1 MADSSTPKR
10 GLAIAAGLAFT
21 AGAVVILFGDALW
34 APAQWAAYHYI
45 TLLTIFGTIAAG
57 HLTVSAWRA
66 RHVSTAGFALLFL
79 AGTALVVYQSVGRQ
93 AEVADTR
100 ASAVESRNALI
111 DRKKADLIEARDRV
125 QAAELQVSEEMA
137 GRPDKNGRRTKAS
150 SCGKDCK
157 DWQTRA
163 RDAMASVK
171 ALEADLASLGPPMTV
186 SPKADRMAQ
195 LAAVFGGDFSKWKSA
210 LILVEP
216 FLWTVFFELGSVV
229 SLGFAFGHNRR
240 VTPGITR
247 TTVPATVAT
256 TVIADADNDLE
267 PLPPKP
273 NNRRRIATKAAAEAD
288 VIQLVARGEPIPSQD
303 SLAERWGV
311 HKGTVS
317 RWVREFEDRGV
328 IRRSV
333 VGRCKMVAAA

>member
-10 GLAIAAGLAFT
+10 GLAIVAGLAFT

-57 HLTVSAWRA
+57 HLTVSAWRT

-171 ALEADLASLGPPMTV
+171 ALEADLASLGPPMTA

-195 LAAVFGGDFSKWKSA
+195 LAAVFGGDFAQWKA
-210 LILVEP
+210 GLVLVEP

-229 SLGFAFGHNRR
+229 SLGFAFGHRGERR
-240 VTPGITR
+240 QKSADTFSGQFSSENDDPTPPRGPRKTER
-247 TTVPATVAT
+247 LPAN
-256 TVIADADNDLE
+256 VIAFKHPVVRALE
-267 PLPPKP
+267 SV
-273 NNRRRIATKAAAEAD
+273 NRPVTNGELARLMGVSDGEASKRWREVAHLLEVTRAGKERRIALKRLAAA
-288 VIQLVARGEPIPSQD
+288 
-303 SLAERWGV
+303 
-311 HKGTVS
+311 
-317 RWVREFEDRGV
+317 
-328 IRRSV
+328 
-333 VGRCKMVAAA
+333 

>member
-1 MADSSTPKR
+1 MTNPSTPKR
-10 GLAIAAGLAFT
+10 GLAIVAGLAFT

-150 SCGKDCK
+150 SCGKDCN
-157 DWQTRA
+157 DWKTRA

-229 SLGFAFGHNRR
+229 SLGFAFGHRNR
-240 VTPGITR
+240 
-247 TTVPATVAT
+247 ATVAKPRIIGAT
-256 TVIADADNDLE
+256 EAATVVPVASNDPE
-267 PLPPKP
+267 PLPPKGG
-273 NNRRRIATKAAAEAD
+273 NRRRVATKAAAEAD

-303 SLAERWGV
+303 TLADRWGV
-311 HKGTVS
+311 HKGTAS
-317 RWVREFEDRGV
+317 KWVRDFEARGL
-328 IRRSV
+328 IRRQD

>member
-1 MADSSTPKR
+1 MTNPSTPKR
-10 GLAIAAGLAFT
+10 GLAIVAGLAFT

-229 SLGFAFGHNRR
+229 SLGFAFGHGRR
-240 VTPGITR
+240 QPSQTPVFPR
-247 TTVPATVAT
+247 ATVAA
-256 TVIADADNDLE
+256 TVANDLE
-267 PLPPKP
+267 PLPPKGG
-273 NNRRRIATKAAAEAD
+273 NRRPVATKAAAEAD
-288 VIQLVARGEPIPSQD
+288 VIRLVARGEPIPSQD
-303 SLAERWGV
+303 TLAERWGV
-311 HKGTVS
+311 HKGTAS
-317 RWVREFEDRGV
+317 KWVRDFEARGL
-328 IRRSV
+328 IRRQV

>member
-1 MADSSTPKR
+1 MDKSSTPKR
-10 GLAIAAGLAFT
+10 GLAIVAGAAFT

-66 RHVSTAGFALLFL
+66 RHVSTAGFALLFV

-229 SLGFAFGHNRR
+229 SLGFAFGHGRR
-240 VTPGITR
+240 QPSQTPVFPR
-247 TTVPATVAT
+247 ATVAA
-256 TVIADADNDLE
+256 TVANDLE
-267 PLPPKP
+267 PLPPKGG
-273 NNRRRIATKAAAEAD
+273 NRRPVATKAAAEAD
-288 VIQLVARGEPIPSQD
+288 VIRLVARGEPIPSQD
-303 SLAERWGV
+303 TLAERWGV
-311 HKGTVS
+311 HKGTAS
-317 RWVREFEDRGV
+317 KWVRDFEARGL
-328 IRRSV
+328 IRRQV